1 MGCSTH
7 QTALQGQPQANKPLQ
22 CRHPHTKPPEAQPEE
37 EKLQCR
43 HSPEW
48 KPVAA
53 GQFHF
58 PISGPRCS
66 DTTRATSWWVCDT
79 RRAVGRQ
86 TCSWEG
92 LGEGGRHRGEGWA
105 HRVHHVAGGDHP
117 AVAGGGVCCGWQG
130 VAGSPEGLHRRPEPT
145 GQNLLQHRLHPP
157 GAGAA
162 GRGRGGKA
170 QLPMLRGHVA
180 QFSLQ
185 MFPSRSSCPAPC
197 RRSPR
202 ASAVTSTWLWPTSS
216 GETSSTRDTSECMAS
231 VLPPRSAGGSWLS
244 SRGQCGGPRTQP

>member
-22 CRHPHTKPPEAQPEE
+22 CQHPHTKPPEAQPEE

-58 PISGPRCS
+58 PILGPRCS
-66 DTTRATSWWVCDT
+66 DTTRATSWWVCGT

-92 LGEGGRHRGEGWA
+92 LGEGGRHCGEGWA

-130 VAGSPEGLHRRPEPT
+130 MAGSPEGLHRRPEPT
-145 GQNLLQHRLHPP
+145 SQNLLQHRLHPP
-157 GAGAA
+157 GPGAA

-170 QLPMLRGHVA
+170 QLPVLRGHWTQNCPVLLA
-180 QFSLQ
+180 DVPFSL
-185 MFPSRSSCPAPC
+185 
-197 RRSPR
+197 
-202 ASAVTSTWLWPTSS
+202 L
-216 GETSSTRDTSECMAS
+216 
-231 VLPPRSAGGSWLS
+231 LPRSLQALTQSISCDKHLAVAYFQ
-244 SRGQCGGPRTQP
+244 RGNIFYKRHK